1 MPLEEFLQKFNRD
14 YPETKALVAIVP
26 KGRDRQHSIAV
37 RSDSGARGSS
47 SSSKALELE
56 TINRLMEQVA
66 LVQQK
71 ANANREISELIF
83 DSFVDEEQKQW
94 RNELGVLSEEDIIDI
109 EDSDE
114 TIDQEEARASVTS
127 LDSTVIVSR
136 QFARDVPSL
145 LRING
150 KLPQG
155 ATDNDKVVNAYR

>member
-1 MPLEEFLQKFNRD
+1 LQKFNRD

-47 SSSKALELE
+47 SEAVEIE

-71 ANANREISELIF
+71 VNANREISELIF
-83 DSFVDEEQKQW
+83 DSLFDDEQKQW

-114 TIDQEEARASVTS
+114 NIDREEAQAYVA

-150 KLPQG
+150 KPPQG
-155 ATDNDKVVNAYR
+155 ATDNDKVINAYR